1 VSSRWL
7 SALQWAAIAWIVV
20 FWRLGEAGLLD
31 PDEAHYAELTREML
45 HAGSW
50 LVPLL
55 DGQPFIDKPVFFHWL
70 QGASFLLLGETEF
83 AARLP
88 AAVAGLGLMA
98 MTRWIGRALFSAEV
112 GTLGAVMFAVIPA
125 TYALSSIAVFD
136 MLFGLF
142 LFGAV
147 GCLVVA
153 AKTSSGRLELAA
165 YALLTLAIMTKGPVA
180 LVLVGLLLAAA
191 FVVSRD
197 TRAQVRRL
205 HWKVGIPSAALAASP
220 WFVWM
225 AWRFGSQFVQG
236 YVLAGNLWYFTQPI
250 QFSGRAVNHTFYVR
264 AFAGAFFPWSV
275 VVLGRGIDVLRRRS
289 REILSS
295 EERLLWLW
303 ILVVTG
309 FFSLARFKLDH
320 YIFPAAPACCLIAA
334 RAWIEAARDRDGRLA
349 ATRYSVLVLAG
360 LLIAGGSFAGVY
372 LSEIDLAL
380 PPTAFLLPVAIFAG
394 GVGLLFQSERLRW
407 RVPAGTG
414 VLVAAL
420 LVSYATVDVV
430 GFPALERV
438 RPTRRVARVLA
449 RSTSPSSL
457 VALYKLER
465 WRGSLRYYLN
475 RPLQRVDSVDEVQ
488 AFLAQ
493 PQQVFVVMLRRDYL
507 ELREQHIPVYLMTAH
522 RAVVGTSGRGLRKQ
536 RWGFLVVATN
546 VPQRGANRYY

>member
-1 VSSRWL
+1 
-7 SALQWAAIAWIVV
+7 
-20 FWRLGEAGLLD
+20 
-31 PDEAHYAELTREML
+31 
-45 HAGSW
+45 
-50 LVPLL
+50 
-55 DGQPFIDKPVFFHWL
+55 
-70 QGASFLLLGETEF
+70 
-83 AARLP
+83 
-88 AAVAGLGLMA
+88 
-98 MTRWIGRALFSAEV
+98 
-112 GTLGAVMFAVIPA
+112 
-125 TYALSSIAVFD
+125 
-136 MLFGLF
+136 
-142 LFGAV
+142 
-147 GCLVVA
+147 
-153 AKTSSGRLELAA
+153 
-165 YALLTLAIMTKGPVA
+165 MTKGPVA

-191 FVVSRD
+191 FVVSGD

-205 HWKVGIPSAALAASP
+205 HWKVGLPAAAVAASP

-275 VVLGRGIDVLRRRS
+275 VVLGRGIDVIRRRS
-289 REILSS
+289 RETLSS

-303 ILVVTG
+303 ILVVIG

-334 RAWIEAARDRDGRLA
+334 RAWIEAARDREGRLA
-349 ATRYSVLVLAG
+349 ATRSSVLFLAG
-360 LLIAGGSFAGVY
+360 LLIVGGSFAGVY

-380 PPTAFLLPVAIFAG
+380 PPLALLLPLAIFAG
-394 GVGLLFQSERLRW
+394 GVGLLFQSERLGW
-407 RVPAGTG
+407 HVPAGTG
-414 VLVAAL
+414 VLLAAL

-438 RPTRRVARVLA
+438 RPTKRVARVLA

-475 RPLQRVDSVDEVQ
+475 RPLQRVETVDEAQ

-493 PQQVFVVMLRRDYL
+493 PQQVFVVMFRRDYL
-507 ELREQHIPVYLMTAH
+507 ELRRQNIPVYLMTAH
-522 RAVVGTSGRGLRKQ
+522 RAVVGTTGRGLRKQ
-536 RWGFLVVATN
+536 RWGFLVVVTN